1 MYRACDPKQ
10 RAWFMNMPTSRVLA
24 PQGVDRL
31 HDAAG
36 RLLRQSLE
44 YETVVRDF
52 GATLAK

>member
-1 MYRACDPKQ
+1 
-10 RAWFMNMPTSRVLA
+10 MNMPTSRVLA